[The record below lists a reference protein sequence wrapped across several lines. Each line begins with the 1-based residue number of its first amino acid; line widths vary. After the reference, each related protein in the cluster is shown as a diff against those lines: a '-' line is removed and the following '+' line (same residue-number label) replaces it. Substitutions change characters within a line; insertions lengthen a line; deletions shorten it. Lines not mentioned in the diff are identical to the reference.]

1 MIEYDKSWY
10 GFGLLFKVYGS
21 PFPRALPFAILATIG
36 ALNVNFLWG
45 EALPLEW
52 RHPFAYSTFSFIV
65 GFMLIF
71 RTNFGYQRYWEGCTN
86 LQLMTQRFSDALLQV
101 RTPDSIEDIQL
112 PGCCSPSAW
121 AEAQFWLPKPRPFR
135 MVIVTVACSRQLHL
149 SSICCTE
156 EKRCTGPHV

>member
-36 ALNVNFLWG
+36 ALNVNLLWG

-52 RHPFAYSTFSFIV
+52 RHPFAYSTFSFVV

-71 RTNFGYQRYWEGCTN
+71 RTNFGYQRYWEGRTN

-101 RTPDSIEDIQL
+101 RTPHSIEDIQL
-112 PGCCSPSAW
+112 RGCCSASARGPRSIL
-121 AEAQFWLPKPRPFR
+121 AAKTETFPHGYSDSGVPPTNAPQFYL
-135 MVIVTVACSRQLHL
+135 LH
-149 SSICCTE
+149 
-156 EKRCTGPHV
+156 